1 MLERRRFK
9 AGEVIIRE
17 NDLGETAFIIEKG
30 RVEITKQMGGK
41 QVHLATLG
49 VGETIG
55 EMSMIDD
62 QPRSATATAVELTE
76 VREIHHDGFY
86 EALQTDPEVTL
97 LVLKALFER
106 LREANV
112 TILQLRA
119 EGATAGGAE
128 AAARAGGEASPVV
141 LLEGLTRE
149 AEAALPAS
157 PFRIDK
163 LPVRIGRKS
172 HNPLVYND
180 LTLEDEMPWQISRH
194 HVAIVTESGRVGV
207 IDRGS
212 TLGCTVDGLRLGGR
226 GGSPGPIFFEGPEG
240 TLRLGSEKSP
250 YEFRVSI
257 QAAEG

>member
-17 NDLGETAFIIEKG
+17 NDLGETAFIIETG
-30 RVEITKQMGGK
+30 RVAVTKQMGAR

-49 VGETIG
+49 PGETIG

-62 QPRSATATAVELTE
+62 QPRSATATAVEPTE
-76 VREIHHDGFY
+76 LSEIHHDGFY
-86 EALQTDPEVTL
+86 QALQTDPEVTL

-112 TILQLRA
+112 TILQLRT
-119 EGATAGGAE
+119 EGAAAGA
-128 AAARAGGEASPVV
+128 GEAMAPAAEEANPVV
-141 LLEGLTRE
+141 LLEGLTKE
-149 AEAALPAS
+149 AEAALPVS

-163 LPVRIGRKS
+163 LPFRIGRRS

-194 HVAIVTESGRVGV
+194 HVAIVAQSGRVGV
-207 IDRGS
+207 VDRGS
-212 TLGCTVDGLRLGGR
+212 TLGCTVDGKRLGGR
-226 GGSPGPIFFEGPEG
+226 GGSPGPVFFGSPEG

-257 QAAEG
+257 QTAGG